1 MNLSD
6 PSLDFDEL
14 FPMIFNIS
22 SNLLSITR
30 VADNCILRVNP
41 AWLNAFGYQASEVV
55 GKTSQELN
63 LWVDQAQRQCLKNV
77 IETDGEHDQ
86 FEALFQ
92 GKDGRRRHCLV
103 TARAF
108 DNKGVECYLFSSEDI
123 TADKQAEKTVL
134 ASRAILADA
143 IESIN
148 EGFVLYDA
156 SHRLIVC
163 NSKFREF
170 YGYSKSETAPGV
182 SAIELGR
189 LDVQRGAVL
198 LPPEAS
204 GEEYSLRRENLGAGL
219 SKFMVV
225 QLRDGRH
232 LLLSDRQTDSGGI
245 VSIQT
250 DISELKHAEKELSRL
265 RDEAVA
271 ANHAKSEFLAHMS
284 HELRTPLNSILG
296 FTQVMR
302 EQLFGPLGHEK
313 YVGYV
318 ELVLQSGE
326 HLLSLI
332 NDVLDLSKVEAGE
345 LGLDEKPFEL
355 NKTLAACV
363 QMITGRETTGICS
376 LWLEDRGKLPFFLG
390 DERLMTQILLNLLSN
405 AVKFTHPDGEVVVR
419 ADYGDSQG
427 WRVTVTDTG
436 CGLSSEDIPKVL
448 EPFGQVRTGS
458 LQSHEGTGLGLS
470 LSKKLTELHGGQLE
484 IESTLGAGTKVT
496 LWFPKDRALK
506 VAQVDG

>member
-1 MNLSD
+1 M
-6 PSLDFDEL
+6 
-14 FPMIFNIS
+14 
-22 SNLLSITR
+22 
-30 VADNCILRVNP
+30 
-41 AWLNAFGYQASEVV
+41 
-55 GKTSQELN
+55 
-63 LWVDQAQRQCLKNV
+63 
-77 IETDGEHDQ
+77 
-86 FEALFQ
+86 
-92 GKDGRRRHCLV
+92 
-103 TARAF
+103 
-108 DNKGVECYLFSSEDI
+108 
-123 TADKQAEKTVL
+123 
-134 ASRAILADA
+134 
-143 IESIN
+143 
-148 EGFVLYDA
+148 
-156 SHRLIVC
+156 
-163 NSKFREF
+163 
-170 YGYSKSETAPGV
+170 
-182 SAIELGR
+182 
-189 LDVQRGAVL
+189 
-198 LPPEAS
+198 
-204 GEEYSLRRENLGAGL
+204 
-219 SKFMVV
+219 
-225 QLRDGRH
+225 
-232 LLLSDRQTDSGGI
+232 
-245 VSIQT
+245 SIQT

>member
-225 QLRDGRH
+225 
-232 LLLSDRQTDSGGI
+232 
-245 VSIQT
+245 
-250 DISELKHAEKELSRL
+250 
-265 RDEAVA
+265 
-271 ANHAKSEFLAHMS
+271 
-284 HELRTPLNSILG
+284 
-296 FTQVMR
+296 
-302 EQLFGPLGHEK
+302 
-313 YVGYV
+313 
-318 ELVLQSGE
+318 
-326 HLLSLI
+326 
-332 NDVLDLSKVEAGE
+332 
-345 LGLDEKPFEL
+345 
-355 NKTLAACV
+355 
-363 QMITGRETTGICS
+363 
-376 LWLEDRGKLPFFLG
+376 
-390 DERLMTQILLNLLSN
+390 
-405 AVKFTHPDGEVVVR
+405 
-419 ADYGDSQG
+419 
-427 WRVTVTDTG
+427 
-436 CGLSSEDIPKVL
+436 
-448 EPFGQVRTGS
+448 
-458 LQSHEGTGLGLS
+458 
-470 LSKKLTELHGGQLE
+470 
-484 IESTLGAGTKVT
+484 
-496 LWFPKDRALK
+496 
-506 VAQVDG
+506 